1 MTRNPNPSL
10 PVDDRT
16 LLRVLTGL
24 HAAGVGFVLDRLPH
38 DELALDPHE
47 VVAYMANPEAF
58 VAEAM
63 GAYPWKITEAGRRQ
77 GGDPVPCPNQERQT
91 LPQPDR

>member
-24 HAAGVGFVLDRLPH
+24 HAAGIGFVLDRLPH

-63 GAYPWKITEAGRRQ
+63 GVSVEDYRGWQAAGGRSSAMPEPRAA
-77 GGDPVPCPNQERQT
+77 DAAAT
-91 LPQPDR
+91 